1 MNNLEAGQLNSA
13 SLRVSAIVKE
23 TANANRRQAASVI
36 FRAGLACG
44 ALDITAAFLTWLPRG
59 VSPYRLLQAIA
70 SGLLGGTA
78 FHGGWP
84 TAILGAALH
93 FFIAFSVATVFYI
106 VSRKLKFMTGHAIL
120 SGLAFGI
127 AVYAV
132 MYWIVLPLSRI
143 QPMPFSL
150 SRTTIAIVT
159 HMFCVGLPISLIIR
173 RYTASPLP
181 SFR

>member
-1 MNNLEAGQLNSA
+1 MNDFQAGPLNPA
-13 SLRVSAIVKE
+13 SLRVRPIVQE
-23 TANANRRQAASVI
+23 AANENKLQATSVI
-36 FRAGLACG
+36 FRAAVACG
-44 ALDITAAFLTWLPRG
+44 VLDLTAAFLTWLPRG

-70 SGLLGGTA
+70 SGLLGVKA

-106 VSRKLKFMTGHAIL
+106 ASQKLKVMTRHAIL
-120 SGLAFGI
+120 SGFAFGI
-127 AVYAV
+127 AVYVV

-150 SRTTIAIVT
+150 SRTAIAVVT

-181 SFR
+181 SGL